1 MVDVVTREE
10 FDELRSDVGEIKSTL
25 NNHVLSTLE
34 VHGHALNAHGEI
46 LKEHGETLKEHGE
59 TLKEHGERLDCI
71 DEHLDALEVGQRGLQ
86 DELHLVKDGVDAIRA
101 HFGV

>member
-1 MVDVVTREE
+1 MVDAVTREE
-10 FDELRSDVGEIKSTL
+10 FDGLRSDVGEIKSTL

-34 VHGHALNAHGEI
+34 
-46 LKEHGETLKEHGE
+46 EHGETLKA
-59 TLKEHGERLDCI
+59 HGERLDCI
-71 DEHLDALEVGQRGLQ
+71 DEHLDALEVGQLGLQ